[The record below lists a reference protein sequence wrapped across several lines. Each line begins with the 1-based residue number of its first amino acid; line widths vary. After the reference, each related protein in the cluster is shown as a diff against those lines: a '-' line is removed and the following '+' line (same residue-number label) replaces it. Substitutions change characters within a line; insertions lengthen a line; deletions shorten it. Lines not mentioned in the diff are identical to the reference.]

1 MKLAVALAAALTL
14 SAQNVRVGT
23 SAGTFWIEVHRDWA
37 PHGADRFL
45 ELVRAKYY
53 DNSRFYRAV
62 AGKWV
67 QFGIAGQPKVARKW
81 RVKTIPDDPVTQSN
95 KAGYVAF
102 AFTEPGTRSTQI
114 YINLADNINQ
124 DAQGFAPFGRVVEGM
139 DVVLKL
145 YTGYGETSGGGMRA
159 GHQAKLFEQ
168 GNAYLDREFPRL
180 DQLIRARV
188 LNRSSL
194 RGARD

>member
-14 SAQNVRVGT
+14 SAQNVRVET

-53 DNSRFYRAV
+53 DNSRFYRAA

-102 AFTEPGTRSTQI
+102 AFTGPGTRSTQI

>member
-1 MKLAVALAAALTL
+1 MKLVVGLALALTG
-14 SAQNVRVGT
+14 SAQNVRVET
-23 SAGTFWIEVHRDWA
+23 SAGNFVIEVHRDWA

-45 ELVRAKYY
+45 ALIRAKYY

-67 QFGIAGQPKVARKW
+67 QFGIAGNPKIAQKW
-81 RVKTIPDDPVTQSN
+81 RAKTIPDDPVKESN
-95 KAGYVAF
+95 KQGYVAF

-114 YINLADNINQ
+114 YINLVDNTNQ
-124 DAQGFAPFGRVVEGM
+124 DAQGFAPFAKVIEGM

-159 GHQAKLFEQ
+159 GHQDKLFEE
-168 GNAYLDREFPRL
+168 GNAYLDREFPKL
-180 DQLIRARV
+180 DRLIRVRQ
-188 LNRSSL
+188 LPH
-194 RGARD
+194 

>member
-1 MKLAVALAAALTL
+1 MKLLIGLALTL
-14 SAQNVRVGT
+14 AASAQNVRFET
-23 SAGTFWIEVHRDWA
+23 SAGKFVIEVHRDWA

-67 QFGIAGQPKVARKW
+67 QFGIAGNPKIAQEW
-81 RVKTIPDDPVTQSN
+81 RAKTIADDPVKESN
-95 KAGYVAF
+95 KQGYVAF

-114 YINLADNINQ
+114 YINLVDNTNQ
-124 DAQGFAPFGRVVEGM
+124 DAQGFAPFAKVIEGM

-159 GHQAKLFEQ
+159 GHQDKLFEH
-168 GNAYLDREFPRL
+168 GNTYLDQEFPKL
-180 DQLIRARV
+180 DRLIRARV
-188 LNRSSL
+188 ITR
-194 RGARD
+194 